1 MRRTSVAPS
10 HPTTETETTL
20 SAPRVLVVDDDASI
34 RGLLEITFMTEGLD
48 VTTARNGQEAVEYA
62 LTEEAYDCIFLDVMM
77 PVMDGWAAAERLK
90 SEERTKDIPIV
101 FLTART
107 QDSDLARGRALG
119 AAAYVTKPFDV
130 ADIADLVH
138 ELVDPE
144 GTSAARDW

>member
-1 MRRTSVAPS
+1 M
-10 HPTTETETTL
+10 

-34 RGLLEITFMTEGLD
+34 RGLLEVTFMTEGLD
-48 VTTARNGQEAVEYA
+48 VETARNGKEGLEAA
-62 LTEEAYDCIFLDVMM
+62 LVDPPDCIVLDVMM
-77 PVMDGWAAAERLK
+77 PVMDGFEAAERLK
-90 SEERTKDIPIV
+90 ADERTRDVPIV

-107 QDSDLARGRALG
+107 QDTDLARGRELG

-144 GTSAARDW
+144 GTAAAREW

>member
-1 MRRTSVAPS
+1 MHT
-10 HPTTETETTL
+10 
-20 SAPRVLVVDDDASI
+20 PRVLVVDDDASI
-34 RGLLEITFMTEGLD
+34 RGLLEVTFMTEGLD
-48 VTTARNGQEAVEYA
+48 VVTARNGQEAVEFA
-62 LTEEAYDCIFLDVMM
+62 LTESFDCIFLDVMM

-90 SEERTKDIPIV
+90 AEDRTKDVPIV

-144 GTSAARDW
+144 GTAAARDW